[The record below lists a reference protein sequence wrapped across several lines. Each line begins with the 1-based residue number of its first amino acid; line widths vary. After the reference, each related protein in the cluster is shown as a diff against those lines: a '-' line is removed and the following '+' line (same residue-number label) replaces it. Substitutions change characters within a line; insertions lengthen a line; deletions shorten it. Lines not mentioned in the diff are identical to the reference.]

1 MISFRD
7 KNNNAINTLIQSD
20 TIYIKNSSLNQ
31 QKDKKKQMPFIHHD
45 EPQGSLKAIIYNMFS
60 NTKSVG

>member
-20 TIYIKNSSLNQ
+20 TIYIKNSSVNQ
-31 QKDKKKQMPFIHHD
+31 QKDKKQMPFINHD